1 MTKRRNEFTKMRG
14 IEAFLEPPTE
24 PNRTTEVNLLPI
36 DELQLPSKQPR
47 RYFDPSKMQQLVA
60 SIKEHGVIEPLLVRL
75 LDNGRHELV
84 AGERRF
90 RAAIEAGLEKV
101 PVVIQ
106 VLSDREALQLSLV
119 ENLQREDLNPVE
131 ETEGV
136 LDLLSI
142 DQGISREELISLLN
156 LAANAKKRDQALTD
170 NVVRQLEN
178 IQKTLTV
185 LGQTTLES
193 FRVHRIPL
201 LNLPTDILDKLR
213 EGKIAYTKAK
223 AIARIKDKR
232 KRQRLL
238 KESIEKKLS
247 LAQIQ
252 ERIKSLS
259 PESKPDSPKVELE
272 ALTRRI
278 AKSKIWENP
287 KKWKRAQ
294 NLLAKLEA
302 LISEE

>member
-1 MTKRRNEFTKMRG
+1 MTKRRNEFSKMRG

-24 PNRTTEVNLLPI
+24 SNRTTEVNLLPI

-90 RAAIEAGLEKV
+90 RAATEAGLEKV

-106 VLSDREALQLSLV
+106 ILTDQEALQLSLV

-156 LAANAKKRDQALTD
+156 LAANAKKRDQDLTD

-201 LNLPTDILDKLR
+201 LNLPTDVLDKLR

-259 PESKPDSPKVELE
+259 PGSKPDSPKVELE

-294 NLLAKLEA
+294 TLLAKLEA

>member
-1 MTKRRNEFTKMRG
+1 MTKRRNEFSKMRG

-24 PNRTTEVNLLPI
+24 SNRTTEVNLLPI

-90 RAAIEAGLEKV
+90 RAATEAGLEKV

-106 VLSDREALQLSLV
+106 VLTDQEALQLSLV

-156 LAANAKKRDQALTD
+156 LAANAKKRDQDLTD

-201 LNLPTDILDKLR
+201 LNLPTDVLDKLR

-259 PESKPDSPKVELE
+259 PGSKPDSPKVELE

-294 NLLAKLEA
+294 TLLAKLEA